1 MNDKIEMTITINPLV
16 SPLLYERLSR
26 CTTARERAAVFRSL
40 AEAELRE
47 QLVQRTRAS
56 QLGSVLST
64 SPHPTPSRLSA
75 NDAIATEG
83 FQTLSVDD
91 AAHLSPRFSV
101 ELVNQLAGY
110 LD

>member
-1 MNDKIEMTITINPLV
+1 MNKIEMEITINPLV

-40 AEAELRE
+40 AEARLRE
-47 QLVQRTRAS
+47 ELMQRTRAS
-56 QLGSVLST
+56 HLGSVLPASA
-64 SPHPTPSRLSA
+64 HPTTTRLSA

-91 AAHLSPRFSV
+91 TAHLSPRFSV
-101 ELVNQLAGY
+101 ELVNQLAAY